1 MRHKLMTEIEETDG
15 IIVYDTQSIDWTT
28 YDWTQGYTKHFITE
42 QEILKGYLIAH
53 NYYRDVNYESIIF
66 LLNNISDPW
75 DIIIGTEIRI
85 PTLSN
90 LQTFISEN
98 SK

>member
-42 QEILKGYLIAH
+42 QEILKGYLIAY

-75 DIIIGTEIRI
+75 DIIVGTELRI